1 MCIVTCLVKGQG
13 CHSPE
18 SEVDTKIIKHRA
30 LGESIFVGL
39 PRERLGLHTD
49 FSDGIDGARVS
60 AAKFLH
66 SLRFG
71 RAE

>member
-1 MCIVTCLVKGQG
+1 
-13 CHSPE
+13 
-18 SEVDTKIIKHRA
+18 VDTKIIKHRA